1 MNGPLA
7 SPANP
12 GQVERPL
19 TEMHWMAR
27 GRAIVLTL
35 IGINVVGGRFLWK
48 VIRCGQEPL
57 ELAVILS
64 AMITVMIGAPFVN
77 SMDGTDGTHAAAVFV
92 LGAFPVDALLK
103 IIRRLGFPQFTDFEK
118 KSVLPTGCFP
128 SMGPPCRLFR
138 CLKRRASIP
147 SSKSPQSPRPTPCC
161 LHGSRPW
168 IQHCETKRAGEAFK
182 TGARQTG
189 GACI

>member
-19 TEMHWMAR
+19 TETHWMAR
-27 GRAIVLTL
+27 GRAVVLTLTL
-35 IGINVVGGRFLWK
+35 IGINVVGGHFLWK
-48 VIRCGQEPL
+48 VVRCGQEPL

-77 SMDGTDGTHAAAVFV
+77 SMDGTDGAHAAAVFA

-118 KSVLPTGCFP
+118 KERRLLSLNGVTLPIVSVFEAEGINSVEQVAAADPVLLA
-128 SMGPPCRLFR
+128 R
-138 CLKRRASIP
+138 I
-147 SSKSPQSPRPTPCC
+147 TP
-161 LHGSRPW
+161 LDP
-168 IQHCETKRAGEAFK
+168 AL
-182 TGARQTG
+182 
-189 GACI
+189 

>member
-19 TEMHWMAR
+19 TETHWMAR

-48 VIRCGQEPL
+48 VVRCGQEPL

-77 SMDGTDGTHAAAVFV
+77 SMDGTDGAHAAAVFA

-118 KSVLPTGCFP
+118 KERPPDRLLSLNGATLPIVSVFEAEGINSVEPVAAVAAADPVLLA
-128 SMGPPCRLFR
+128 R
-138 CLKRRASIP
+138 I
-147 SSKSPQSPRPTPCC
+147 TP
-161 LHGSRPW
+161 LDP
-168 IQHCETKRAGEAFK
+168 AL
-182 TGARQTG
+182 
-189 GACI
+189 

>member
-1 MNGPLA
+1 
-7 SPANP
+7 
-12 GQVERPL
+12 
-19 TEMHWMAR
+19 MAR
-27 GRAIVLTL
+27 GRAVVRTL

-77 SMDGTDGTHAAAVFV
+77 SMDGTDGAHAAAVFA

-118 KSVLPTGCFP
+118 KERPPDRLLSLNGVTLPIVSVFEAEGINSVEPVAAADPMLLA
-128 SMGPPCRLFR
+128 R
-138 CLKRRASIP
+138 I
-147 SSKSPQSPRPTPCC
+147 TP
-161 LHGSRPW
+161 LDP
-168 IQHCETKRAGEAFK
+168 AL
-182 TGARQTG
+182 
-189 GACI
+189 